1 MTFLECYVNLAF
13 AGAYMVQILHLIRD
27 QQPNWQRFKRL
38 LMKFD
43 HVDAKKSTLENV
55 EKIGHFWGFTHNFQ
69 IKNRKNNIECGQY
82 DRTIRDL
89 AKSFFNYRYFIIFSL
104 I

>member
-1 MTFLECYVNLAF
+1 
-13 AGAYMVQILHLIRD
+13 MVQILHLIRD

-43 HVDAKKSTLENV
+43 HVDAKKSTLICIFIRFFIENV
-55 EKIGHFWGFTHNFQ
+55 KKIGHFWGFTHNFQ
-69 IKNRKNNIECGQY
+69 IKNRKTNIECGQY